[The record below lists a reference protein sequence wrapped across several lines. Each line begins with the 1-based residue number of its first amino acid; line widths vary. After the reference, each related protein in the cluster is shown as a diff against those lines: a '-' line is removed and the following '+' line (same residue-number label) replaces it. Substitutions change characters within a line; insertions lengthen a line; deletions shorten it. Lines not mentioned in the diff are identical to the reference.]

1 MEQLAKEL
9 IYKWNPKMTGSIE
22 LGGESITLTKEE
34 LDENYVSDEE
44 LHKMPDSI
52 LVNSFTFDED
62 AVICIITDDRQET
75 VFWHGII
82 VRGNL
87 LWTGHEL

>member
-1 MEQLAKEL
+1 MEQLAREIL
-9 IYKWNPKMTGSIE
+9 CKWNPKLTGPIE
-22 LGGESITLTKEE
+22 LGGESITLEKEE
-34 LDENYVSDEE
+34 LDGAYVSDAE
-44 LHKMPDSI
+44 LHKLPDSI
-52 LVNSFTFDED
+52 LVNSFTFEED
-62 AVICIITDDRQET
+62 TVICIITDDRQET